1 MKSKT
6 ISVILTLLLVG
17 VGTGGCG
24 DREDSSTARS
34 RRSNAQSS
42 GGGQGQGQGRGQG
55 VGQGRGQGQGQGQGR
70 NLRDTGKGRGRNQS
84 TRANLERFEPVSLTN
99 DESESIDI
107 QTVEASYRALDAAL
121 PALGK
126 VVAPPRTKAIVSYA
140 FPARISEVHV
150 RLGDW
155 VKKGQKVLTLQSE
168 EVGNAK
174 SEFYKAEADFEL
186 AKKNYE
192 RQKRLLDR
200 GVGAQKD
207 YLLAEAEFTVA
218 NASLE
223 TTEKKLHILGFTEEQ
238 IQKTAEDHQIN
249 PIIDLYAPIGGKI
262 VENNAVLGAMVD
274 QDTEILTIMNPNSL
288 RVDTEI
294 YEKDIAKIRE
304 GQDVE
309 VRVHAY
315 PDEVFKGRIQYVGD
329 IFKEDTRPIT
339 VHTEVAN
346 TDYKLKPGMF
356 ADITIHLN
364 HHDRVISLPK
374 SAILD
379 DKDLELVF
387 VMRGDEY
394 VPLIIETGLRQGDY
408 VQIVSGIQE
417 GDVVVTNGNFQLKSK
432 MYQDVLSQGHTH

>member
-6 ISVILTLLLVG
+6 ISVILTLLLIG
-17 VGTGGCG
+17 AGSSGCG
-24 DREDSSTARS
+24 DPSGRSKDNARG
-34 RRSNAQSS
+34 RSVGSDER
-42 GGGQGQGQGRGQG
+42 GPGQGQGRGQG
-55 VGQGRGQGQGQGQGR
+55 RGQGLGR
-70 NLRDTGKGRGRNQS
+70 RATGKGRRGQS
-84 TRANLERFEPVSLTN
+84 TQPNLERFEPVSLTN
-99 DESESIDI
+99 DEWESIGLE
-107 QTVEASYRALDAAL
+107 TVEASYRALDAAL
-121 PALGK
+121 PAMGK

-174 SEFYKAEADFEL
+174 SEFYKARADFEL

-218 NASLE
+218 RFSHEAA
-223 TTEKKLHILGFTEEQ
+223 EKKLHILGFTEEQ
-238 IQKTAEDHQIN
+238 IQEMVETHQIN
-249 PIIDLYAPIGGKI
+249 PTITLYAPIGGKI
-262 VENNAVLGAMVD
+262 VENNAVMGDMVD
-274 QDTEILTIMNPNSL
+274 QDAEILTIMNPNLL

-304 GQDVE
+304 GQQVE
-309 VRVHAY
+309 VRVPAY
-315 PDEVFKGRIQYVGD
+315 PNEVFTGRIQYVSD
-329 IFKEDTRPIT
+329 IFKEDTRTIT

-364 HHDRVISLPK
+364 HHDRVIALPK
-374 SAILD
+374 EAILD

-387 VMRGDEY
+387 VRRGDEY
-394 VPLIIETGLRQGDY
+394 IPLVIETGVRQGEY
-408 VQIVSGIQE
+408 VQILSGIQE
-417 GDVVVTNGNFQLKSK
+417 GDVVVTSGNFQLKSK
-432 MYQDVLSQGHTH
+432 MYEDILSKGHVH

>member
-1 MKSKT
+1 M
-6 ISVILTLLLVG
+6 
-17 VGTGGCG
+17 
-24 DREDSSTARS
+24 
-34 RRSNAQSS
+34 
-42 GGGQGQGQGRGQG
+42 
-55 VGQGRGQGQGQGQGR
+55 
-70 NLRDTGKGRGRNQS
+70 
-84 TRANLERFEPVSLTN
+84 
-99 DESESIDI
+99 
-107 QTVEASYRALDAAL
+107 
-121 PALGK
+121 GK

-174 SEFYKAEADFEL
+174 AEFYKAGADFDL

-218 NASLE
+218 RSSLE
-223 TTEKKLHILGFTEEQ
+223 AAEKKLHILGFTEEQ
-238 IQKTAEDHQIN
+238 IQETLDDHQIN
-249 PIIDLYAPIGGKI
+249 PIIILNAPIGGKI
-262 VENNAVLGAMVD
+262 VEANAVLGDMVD
-274 QDTEILTIMNPNSL
+274 QDTEILTIMNPNLL

-304 GQDVE
+304 GQAVE

-315 PDEVFKGRIQYVGD
+315 SNEVFRGRIQYVGD
-329 IFKEDTRPIT
+329 IFKEDTRTIT
-339 VHTEVAN
+339 VHTEVTN

-364 HHDRVISLPK
+364 HLDQVIALPK

-387 VMRGDEY
+387 VRRGDEY
-394 VPLIIETGLRQGDY
+394 VPLIVETGIREGDY
-408 VQIVSGIQE
+408 VQILSGIKE

-432 MYQDVLSQGHTH
+432 MYQEVLSQGHAH

>member
-1 MKSKT
+1 MKNKT
-6 ISVILTLLLVG
+6 ISVILTLLLAG
-17 VGTGGCG
+17 VVTGGCG
-24 DREDSSTARS
+24 DRQDSSTDGS
-34 RRSNAQSS
+34 RRGNAKST
-42 GGGQGQGQGRGQG
+42 GGGQRQGQGQGRGQG
-55 VGQGRGQGQGQGQGR
+55 LGQGRGQGQGR

-174 SEFYKAEADFEL
+174 SAFYKAGADFEL
-186 AKKNYE
+186 AKQNYE

-218 NASLE
+218 QASLE
-223 TTEKKLHILGFTEEQ
+223 SAEKKLHILGFTEEQ
-238 IQKTAEDHQIN
+238 VQETVENHQIN
-249 PIIDLYAPIGGKI
+249 PIIDLFAPIGGKI
-262 VENNAVLGAMVD
+262 VENNAVLGDMVD
-274 QDTEILTIMNPNSL
+274 QDTEILTIMNPNQL

-304 GQDVE
+304 GQEVE

-329 IFKEDTRPIT
+329 IFKEDTRTIT

-364 HHDRVISLPK
+364 HHDRVIALPK

-387 VMRGDEY
+387 IRRGDEY

-432 MYQDVLSQGHTH
+432 MYQDLLSQGHTH